1 MISHVI
7 KVKIKPSVLETCCFS
22 IVRVG
27 VGSAVIFFFQCI
39 VSYVVAHG
47 VRGR

>member
-1 MISHVI
+1 MMSLVI
-7 KVKIKPSVLETCCFS
+7 KVKIKPSVLETCCVT

-27 VGSAVIFFFQCI
+27 VGSVVIFFFQCI
-39 VSYVVAHG
+39 VSYVVAQG

>member
-1 MISHVI
+1 MISHII
-7 KVKIKPSVLETCCFS
+7 KVKIKPSVLETCCVP

-39 VSYVVAHG
+39 VSYVVAQE
-47 VRGR
+47 GR